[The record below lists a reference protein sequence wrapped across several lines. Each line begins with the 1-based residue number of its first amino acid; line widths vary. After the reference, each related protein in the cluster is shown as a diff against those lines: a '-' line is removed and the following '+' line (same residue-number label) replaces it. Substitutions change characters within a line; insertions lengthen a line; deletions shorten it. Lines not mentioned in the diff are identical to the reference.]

1 MNSEAT
7 TQVRTV
13 SIKGSPDE
21 KVQAE
26 LRSIGLRLTVL
37 EARHLVELL
46 GRDPTRVEVT
56 IFDIMW
62 SEHCSYK
69 SSRELL
75 RKYLPTSA
83 PNVVLGPGEDAGI
96 VKLCNHGGESFCLVM
111 AHESHNHPSQVL
123 PFEGA
128 ATGIGGIVRDVY
140 CMGADVLAVMDGL
153 RFGDPHGGNKNK
165 VREVVAGVVS
175 GIWQYGNALGVANL
189 GGDVYFDE
197 SYDEN
202 CLVNVV
208 AVGVVKENEIVRS
221 AVPREAETE
230 EYDLILVGK
239 PTDASGFGGASFASD
254 VLDSQE
260 WAESRSAVQVPDPFL
275 KRILAEANKSML
287 RLVHSRGLKIGFKD
301 LGAGGIACATSEVV
315 AAQGLGARIDLGKV
329 PLDCESL
336 PPEIISCSETQ
347 ERFVL
352 AVPSSVTD
360 EVLRIYNDEYELPF
374 IYHGAQAAVIG
385 RVTREPNYVLESGG
399 VRVCDVKAATITSG
413 ISIKRNSA
421 ACKFAEEEPQFS
433 PPRDIET
440 FLLDFLASAN
450 VASRRPIFS
459 YYDCEV
465 GGNTVVRP
473 GDADAGVFAPI
484 PGSPVG
490 VAVSMDG
497 IPSYGKISAYWG
509 GVHAVAEAMRN
520 VACVGASPKALSDC
534 LNFGNPEAPE
544 VFCQFEEALRGIG
557 DCARNIWQK
566 GLPGVPVP
574 IVTGNVSFYNE
585 SATGKAIA
593 ASPIVA
599 CFGVMEDYSKA
610 VTMGLKQ
617 AGSHLILIGERYDEL
632 GGSLYYREL
641 VHCLGKNVPRVRF
654 EEERAATHF
663 VIEAIDL
670 DLLESC
676 HDISSGGLIT
686 TLAEMSIATPHTVGM
701 TIDIEPLGTSL
712 RYDKKL
718 FSESTGFVVEVVP
731 SKLNAFL
738 KLSEKRRVRSVRL
751 GGVSFESMFVVR
763 DGERYLLDL
772 PVSEMKARWNKG
784 LEYSLA

>member
-1 MNSEAT
+1 VNREAT
-7 TQVRTV
+7 TELRTV
-13 SIKGSPDE
+13 SIKDSPDE
-21 KVQAE
+21 KVRAR
-26 LRSIGLRLTVL
+26 LRSLGLKLTVF

-46 GRDPTRVEVT
+46 GRDPTNVEAS

-69 SSRELL
+69 SSKELL
-75 RKYLPTSA
+75 KKYLPTDA

-96 VKLCNHGGESFCLVM
+96 IRLCDHNGERFCLVM

-153 RFGDPHGGNKNK
+153 RFGDPHGTNKNK
-165 VREVVAGVVS
+165 VREVVSGVVS

-202 CLVNVV
+202 CLVNVI
-208 AVGVVKENEIVRS
+208 AMGVVKENEIVRS
-221 AVPREAETE
+221 AVPKEAEAE

-254 VLDSQE
+254 VLDSQA

-301 LGAGGIACATSEVV
+301 LGAGGIGCATSELV
-315 AAQGLGARIDLGKV
+315 AAQGLGAHIDLEKV
-329 PLDCESL
+329 PLDCQSL
-336 PPEIISCSETQ
+336 PPEIITCSETQ

-352 AVPSSVTD
+352 AVPSNVTD
-360 EVLRIYNDEYELPF
+360 EVLRIYNEQFELPL
-374 IYHGAQAAVIG
+374 IYHGARATVIG
-385 RVTREPNYVLESGG
+385 RVTKAPDYVLDSRGA
-399 VRVCDVKAATITSG
+399 RVCDVRAATITSG
-413 ISIKRNSA
+413 ISIKRNSV
-421 ACKFAEEEPQFS
+421 ACGFTEEEPVFS
-433 PPRDIET
+433 PPRDIERF
-440 FLLDFLASAN
+440 FLGFLVSVN
-450 VASRRPIFS
+450 VASRKPIFS

-490 VAVSMDG
+490 VAVSLDG
-497 IPSYGKISAYWG
+497 IPSYGKISPYWG
-509 GVHAVAEAMRN
+509 GIHAVAEAMRN
-520 VACVGASPKALSDC
+520 VACVGAAPRALSDC
-534 LNFGNPEAPE
+534 LNFGNPEDPR
-544 VFCQFEEALRGIG
+544 VFYQFEEALKGVA
-557 DCARNIWQK
+557 DCASKVWQK
-566 GLPGVPVP
+566 DLPDVPVP
-574 IVTGNVSFYNE
+574 IVTGNVSFYNQ

-593 ASPIVA
+593 PSPIVA

-610 VTMGLKQ
+610 VTMNLKQ
-617 AGSHLILIGERYDEL
+617 PGSHLILVGERYDEL

-641 VHCLGKNVPRVRF
+641 LGSLGKNVPKVRF
-654 EEERAATHF
+654 DEERAAIHL
-663 VIEAIDL
+663 VIEAIGL
-670 DLLESC
+670 GLLESC

-686 TLAEMSIATPHTVGM
+686 TLAEMLIVASDALGM
-701 TIDIEPLGTSL
+701 MIDIEHFGGSL

-718 FSESTGFVVEVVP
+718 FSESTGFVVEVAP
-731 SKLNAFL
+731 SKLDAFL
-738 KLSEKRRVRSVRL
+738 KLSEKRRVRTWRL
-751 GGVSFESMFVVR
+751 GRVSAESMFLVH
-763 DGERYLLDL
+763 DSERSILEL
-772 PVSEMKARWNKG
+772 PVSEMKARWDKG

>member
-1 MNSEAT
+1 VNSEAT
-7 TQVRTV
+7 THVRTV
-13 SIKGSPDE
+13 SITDSPDE

-26 LRSIGLRLTVL
+26 LRSLGLRLTVF
-37 EARHLVELL
+37 EARRLVELL
-46 GRDPTRVEVT
+46 GRDPTHVEVT

-69 SSRELL
+69 SSKELL
-75 RKYLPTSA
+75 KKCLPTSA

-96 VKLCNHGGESFCLVM
+96 VKLCSHKGESFCLVM
-111 AHESHNHPSQVL
+111 AHESHNHPSQIL

-189 GGDVYFDE
+189 GGDVYFDK
-197 SYDEN
+197 SYDDN
-202 CLVNVV
+202 CLVNVI

-221 AVPREAETE
+221 AVPREAERE

-254 VLDSQE
+254 VLDSQD
-260 WAESRSAVQVPDPFL
+260 WAQLRSAVQVPDPFL

-287 RLVHSRGLKIGFKD
+287 KLVHSRNLKIGFKD
-301 LGAGGIACATSEVV
+301 LGAGGIACATSELV

-336 PPEIISCSETQ
+336 PPEIVSCSETQ

-360 EVLRIYNDEYELPF
+360 EVLRIYNEEYELPF
-374 IYHGAQAAVIG
+374 IYHGARAAVIG
-385 RVTREPNYVLESGG
+385 RVTKDPDYVLDSRGA
-399 VRVCDVKAATITSG
+399 RVCDVKAAAITSG
-413 ISIKRNSA
+413 ISIKRKSVP
-421 ACKFAEEEPQFS
+421 CQFAEEEPQFS
-433 PPRDIET
+433 APRDMER
-440 FLLDFLASAN
+440 FFLDFLASKN

-465 GGNTVVRP
+465 GGNTVVRL

-490 VAVSMDG
+490 VAVSLDG
-497 IPSYGKISAYWG
+497 VPSYGKISPYWG

-520 VACVGASPKALSDC
+520 VACVGASPRALSDC
-534 LNFGNPEAPE
+534 LNFGNPEDSE
-544 VFCQFEEALRGIG
+544 IFYQFEEALRGIG
-557 DCARNIWQK
+557 DCARKIWQK

-574 IVTGNVSFYNE
+574 VVTGNVSFYNE
-585 SATGKAIA
+585 SAAGKAVA
-593 ASPIVA
+593 PSPIVA
-599 CFGVMEDYSKA
+599 CFGIMEDYSKA
-610 VTMGLKQ
+610 VTMSLKQ
-617 AGSHLILIGERYDEL
+617 AGSHLVLIGERYDEL
-632 GGSLYYREL
+632 GGSLFYREL
-641 VHCLGKNVPRVRF
+641 LHCLGKNVPVVRF
-654 EEERAATHF
+654 EDERAATHF

-686 TLAEMSIATPHTVGM
+686 TLAEMSITTPRAVGM
-701 TIDIEPLGTSL
+701 TIDVEPLGGSL

-718 FSESTGFVVEVVP
+718 FSESTGFVVEIAP
-731 SKLNAFL
+731 SRLNAFL
-738 KLSEKRRVRSVRL
+738 KLSEKRHVPCLRL
-751 GGVSFESMFVVR
+751 GEVSSESVFVVR
-763 DGERYLLDL
+763 DGERCLMEL
-772 PVSEMKARWNKG
+772 PIIELKARWDKG